1 MRRQPAAVRATA
13 PAVRRP
19 RPVARIAAAHQRNRQ
34 TPTRTRRTPHPHRQ
48 SPRPTDSAGPTVPP
62 RRPRRSRRAAGA
74 RPPHQT
80 RRRPP
85 STPAARRHRT
95 ALVPPPPGLAA
106 TGGAPTPQQRA
117 AAATTAVAGA
127 SHGPATRLPPPR
139 EQRPLQSHGATAPPP
154 RPCRAAVA
162 LGEHPL
168 QSPAANQSRDG
179 GEMLAA
185 ADGRSGGSAGG
196 TAVRGGA
203 AHAMDDAARRDRK
216 LKRESSQTDTAH
228 TATNSKKRKRSS
240 KSEQAQKY
248 GPRSQRASPQRSTT
262 HPQPYHQ
269 CKVAAGQRRREPVGR
284 EGGRARGR
292 PLSPLATPRAR
303 IPRGARRGRRPPPAG
318 ALAPS

>member
-162 LGEHPL
+162 LGQHPL

-203 AHAMDDAARRDRK
+203 AHAMDDAARSDSKTETGKFTDR
-216 LKRESSQTDTAH
+216 H
-228 TATNSKKRKRSS
+228 GTNSHEQQKKKKIIQVRTGT
-240 KSEQAQKY
+240 EI
-248 GPRSQRASPQRSTT
+248 RSTVAT
-262 HPQPYHQ
+262 RVPTGIDNPPTAAYHQ
-269 CKVAAGQRRREPVGR
+269 CKVAAGRRRREPVGR
-284 EGGRARGR
+284 KGGRARGR
-292 PLSPLATPRAR
+292 LLSPLATPRAR
-303 IPRGARRGRRPPPAG
+303 IPRGARRGRPLQAN
-318 ALAPS
+318 AQE